1 MIGAGVW
8 AGALLHLAAPEAA
21 IAPPPASVAIPD
33 QQFAP
38 PVGQPMTY
46 RVTTR
51 RISRSGTLISFSL
64 VYALEWQSAGR
75 GYRLDAVLRRIE
87 SDARPELVRALTGL
101 VQPLVGETLT
111 YLVDAD
117 GREVALAD
125 PGALWARVAERT
137 QGLASGAAS
146 PEAQQVAAL
155 LAALPD
161 AERDK
166 LVTADIRAMIAPT
179 NTAIPATDGGE
190 VSVSIRHDGAR
201 LTVAKVEKAMVSGA
215 GDSAAAPLDIDMLWT
230 VDTATGLVLREQRQ
244 SWIAEPGSEA
254 RTLVE
259 ERVRALMPG
268 DPG

>member
-1 MIGAGVW
+1 MIGAGAWV
-8 AGALLHLAAPEAA
+8 AVLLHLTAPEAA
-21 IAPPPASVAIPD
+21 IAQPPASVAIPD
-33 QQFAP
+33 QRFAP
-38 PVGQPMTY
+38 PVGQAMTY

-51 RISRSGTLISFSL
+51 RIGRSGTLISFSL
-64 VYALEWQSAGR
+64 VYALEWKSAGR

-117 GREVALAD
+117 GRGVALAD
-125 PGALWARVAERT
+125 PEALWARVAERT
-137 QGLASGAAS
+137 QGLAAGAKAA
-146 PEAQQVAAL
+146 EAQQVAAL

-161 AERDK
+161 GERDK
-166 LVTADIRAMIAPT
+166 LVTADIRAMIAPA
-179 NTAIPATDGGE
+179 NAAIPVAEGGE
-190 VSVSIRHDGAR
+190 ASVSIQHDGAR
-201 LTVAKVEKAMVSGA
+201 LSVAKVEKGVVGGA
-215 GDSAAAPLDIDMLWT
+215 DAAPLDVDMLWT

-259 ERVRALMPG
+259 ERIRALVPG

>member
-1 MIGAGVW
+1 MIGTGAW

-21 IAPPPASVAIPD
+21 IAQPPASAAIAD
-33 QQFAP
+33 QRFAP

-64 VYALEWQSAGR
+64 VYALEWQGAGR

-101 VQPLVGETLT
+101 MQPLVGETLT

-125 PGALWARVAERT
+125 PETLWARVAERT
-137 QGLASGAAS
+137 QGLAAGAKAA
-146 PEAQQVAAL
+146 EAQQVAAL

-166 LVTADIRAMIAPT
+166 LVTADIRAMIAPA
-179 NTAIPATDGGE
+179 NAAIPVTGDGE
-190 VSVSIRHDGAR
+190 ASVSIRHDDAR
-201 LTVAKVEKAMVSGA
+201 LTVAKVEKGA
-215 GDSAAAPLDIDMLWT
+215 VGGADVAPLDVDMLWT

-244 SWIAEPGSEA
+244 SWISEPGSEA

-259 ERVRALMPG
+259 ERVRALTPG